1 MALFEILK
9 DTKNRNRAQMIAN
22 IRSMYEDA
30 LGYQQLAQQD
40 DDKTDILSLEQVMW
54 ADDTQNLDTKPQGL
68 SGGKKSPLPTKLLDD
83 DENFDKLLSRLM
95 KDLKH
100 MPDDTRS
107 EQSANIQPQ
116 HSRKPNEPYLD
127 TQDNPPSAANA
138 PDISEPYLPPQPSN
152 SLQLELSPELRHR
165 LQEVVYAQIEDRIK
179 AWIDGNLEQI
189 VEDALR
195 YAPSGSRDSNRGL

>member
-30 LGYQQLAQQD
+30 LGYQQLAQHD

-100 MPDDTRS
+100 MPDETRS
-107 EQSANIQPQ
+107 AQSATIQPQ

-127 TQDNPPSAANA
+127 AQDRPPSAAN
-138 PDISEPYLPPQPSN
+138 ISDQPLSPQTSN

-165 LQEVVYAQIEDRIK
+165 LQEVVYAQNEDRIK